1 MDRRRKEEVV
11 AELRDKLVKAKSVVV
26 TDYKGLKAPEIGQ
39 LRKTLKD
46 QGVDYRVIKNTLM
59 RLASKD
65 TDAAALEPLIEGTC
79 AIAISYD
86 DPVISAK
93 LLRDFARENEYL
105 KIKGGFLQSQVLE
118 AKDVIALADI
128 PSREVLLGQL
138 LGVLNGIPTSLVSV
152 LSAVPR
158 SMVTVLSAIKQ
169 KKEEQQ

>member
-1 MDRRRKEEVV
+1 LDRQRKEEVV
-11 AELRDKLVKAKSVVV
+11 AELREKLAKAKSVVV

-39 LRKTLKD
+39 LRKTLRD
-46 QGVDYRVIKNTLM
+46 QGIDFRVIKNTLM

-65 TDAAALEPLIEGTC
+65 TEAAALEPFIQGTC

-86 DPVISAK
+86 DPVVSAK
-93 LLRDFARENEYL
+93 LLRDFAKENEHL

-118 AKDVIALADI
+118 PKDVIALADI

-138 LGVLNGIPTSLVSV
+138 LGVLNGIPTSFVSV

-158 SMVTVLSAIKQ
+158 SMVNVLSAIQ
-169 KKEEQQ
+169 RKKEEEQ